1 VLRTLK
7 YTVTILGL
15 LILVGVS
22 FGSGFGVARFTTG
35 TPLAPLAPRIESPEY
50 FKVFWEAWGITQQ
63 NFVDLKALDPQR
75 MTSGAIKGMLD
86 SLGDPHTGY
95 VDPQHYKFEQADL
108 EGAFDGIGAQVG
120 VQNRRLVIIAPIEGS
135 PAEKS
140 GIRAGDLIL
149 QIDGKDA
156 AGLSV
161 TDAVTMIRGPR
172 GTKVKLSI
180 LHDGDKR
187 PTDIEITRDQI
198 RLPSVTR
205 KVLPDNIGYVR
216 LAFFSDKLKDELG
229 PVLDSL
235 VKSDVKALVLDLRNN
250 PGGLLDETISVASQ
264 FLKEGVVAH
273 QVDRDGKETSYPVR
287 AGGVATNIPMVV
299 LVNKGSASASEI
311 LAGAI
316 QDAKRGVLIG
326 EETFGKGSVNRFHE
340 LTDGSALYITFAR
353 WTTPNG
359 RLIEGKGLLPDIEVP
374 LTEEDRLA
382 GRDPQMDRALE
393 YIKTGR

>member
-1 VLRTLK
+1 MLRTLK

-22 FGSGFGVARFTTG
+22 FGSGFGVARFTT
-35 TPLAPLAPRIESPEY
+35 TSPLAALAPTTDSPEY
-50 FKVFWEAWGITQQ
+50 FKVFWEAWGIVQQ
-63 NFVDLKALDPQR
+63 NFVDPKALAPER
-75 MTSGAIKGMLD
+75 MTSGAIKGMVEA
-86 SLGDPHTGY
+86 LGDAHTGY

-120 VQNRRLVIIAPIEGS
+120 VQNRRLTVIAPMEGS
-135 PAEKS
+135 PAERA
-140 GIRAGDLIL
+140 GIRPGDLIL

-156 AGLSV
+156 TGMSV
-161 TDAVTMIRGPR
+161 AEAVSKIRGPK
-172 GTKVKLSI
+172 GSKVKLSI
-180 LHDGDKR
+180 LHDGERR
-187 PTDIEITRDQI
+187 PVDMEITREQI
-198 RLPSVTR
+198 RLPSVVR
-205 KVLPDNIGYVR
+205 RILPDNIGYVR
-216 LAFFSDKLKDELG
+216 LAFFSEKVKDELV
-229 PVLDSL
+229 PALDTL
-235 VKSDVKALVLDLRNN
+235 VKSQVKALVLDLRNN

-264 FLKEGVVAH
+264 FLKEGVVAY
-273 QVDRDGKETSYPVR
+273 QVDRDGKKTAYNVR
-287 AGGVATNIPMVV
+287 PGGLATGIPIVV

-316 QDAKRGVLIG
+316 QDAARGVLIG

-340 LTDGSALYITFAR
+340 LSDGSALYVTFAR

-382 GRDPQMDRALE
+382 GRDPQLERALE
-393 YIKTGR
+393 YVKTGR

>member
-1 VLRTLK
+1 
-7 YTVTILGL
+7 
-15 LILVGVS
+15 
-22 FGSGFGVARFTTG
+22 
-35 TPLAPLAPRIESPEY
+35 
-50 FKVFWEAWGITQQ
+50 
-63 NFVDLKALDPQR
+63 
-75 MTSGAIKGMLD
+75 
-86 SLGDPHTGY
+86 
-95 VDPQHYKFEQADL
+95 
-108 EGAFDGIGAQVG
+108 
-120 VQNRRLVIIAPIEGS
+120 
-135 PAEKS
+135 
-140 GIRAGDLIL
+140 
-149 QIDGKDA
+149 
-156 AGLSV
+156 
-161 TDAVTMIRGPR
+161 
-172 GTKVKLSI
+172 
-180 LHDGDKR
+180 
-187 PTDIEITRDQI
+187 
-198 RLPSVTR
+198 
-205 KVLPDNIGYVR
+205 
-216 LAFFSDKLKDELG
+216 
-229 PVLDSL
+229 
-235 VKSDVKALVLDLRNN
+235 VLDLRNN